1 MHRLTRRTFL
11 AAGAA
16 AAALPSQALA
26 QQAEFDVVVV
36 GAGAAGIA
44 AGRRLAAAGRRFVI
58 LEASDRV
65 GGRCFTDTA
74 TFGAPY
80 DRGAHVIHRPDLAA
94 PAKLANAAGL
104 EVYPARPGQKLR
116 VDRRFAREGEYENFL
131 AALGRANRAIDETAT
146 APRDIPAAQALPKD
160 LGEWR
165 SSVEFMLGPFG
176 CGKNL
181 SDVSALDLARSVEHD
196 DNNAFCRQGYGAL
209 IAKLAENLPVRLSTP
224 VSRIATWRGISY
236 VQTNRGTLQ
245 ARAVIVTSSV
255 GALAAGKIKF
265 EPELP
270 KRHVDALSRLSMGSY
285 ERIALDLPGNPL
297 GLDADDLVVEKAV
310 DDRTAALLANV
321 GGSSLSFVDIGG
333 KFGRGV
339 AGQGEA
345 AMKAF
350 ALEWLDQLFG
360 PEVRR
365 AVKTVHATQWLKD
378 PWALGA
384 FSAAA
389 PGGQPGRQVLAE
401 PHRERVWF
409 AGEAVHETLWG
420 TVGGAWESGERAAI
434 ATLKIPALPP
444 RPGTR
449 PTAERPAQP
458 RPAATQ
464 PTTNTTIMNEPPTGQ
479 TPAARPARRPAA
491 KPKPAPA
498 APAGPGG
505 WRPFG

>member
-1 MHRLTRRTFL
+1 MYRLTRRTFL
-11 AAGAA
+11 AGAA

-26 QQAEFDVVVV
+26 QQAQFDVIVV

-65 GGRCFTDTA
+65 GGRCFTDTS
-74 TFGAPY
+74 TFGVPY
-80 DRGAHVIHRPDLAA
+80 DRGAHVIHRPDLAG
-94 PAKLANAAGL
+94 PAKLAKAAGM

-116 VDRRFAREGEYENFL
+116 VGRRFAREGEYENFL
-131 AALGRANRAIDETAT
+131 AALGRGNRAIDETASG
-146 APRDIPAAQALPKD
+146 PRDLAAAQALPKD

-165 SSVEFMLGPFG
+165 GSVEFMLGPLG

-181 SDVSALDLARSVEHD
+181 SDVSAQDLARSVEQD
-196 DNNAFCRQGYGAL
+196 DNNAFCRSGYGAL
-209 IAKLAENLPVRLSTP
+209 IAKLAENLPVRLAAP
-224 VSRIATWRGISY
+224 VNRIATWRGINY

-245 ARAVIVTSSV
+245 SRAVIVTSSV
-255 GALAAGKIKF
+255 GVLSAGKIKF
-265 EPELP
+265 EPDLP
-270 KRHVDALSRLSMGSY
+270 KRHVDALARLSMGTY

-297 GLDADDLVVEKAV
+297 GLDADDLVVEKAL

-333 KFGRGV
+333 RFGRSV

-345 AMKAF
+345 AMQAF
-350 ALEWLDQLFG
+350 ALEWLEQLFG
-360 PEVRR
+360 PEVRK
-365 AVKTVHATQWLKD
+365 AAKTVHATQWLKD

-420 TVGGAWESGERAAI
+420 TVGGAWDSGERAAV
-434 ATLKIPALPP
+434 AALRIPGLPP
-444 RPGTR
+444 PRTRARP
-449 PTAERPAQP
+449 PAERPA
-458 RPAATQ
+458 PAAQ
-464 PTTNTTIMNEPPTGQ
+464 PPANTTIMTEPPTGQ
-479 TPAARPARRPAA
+479 TPAAPPARRPAQR
-491 KPKPAPA
+491 PRPAPA